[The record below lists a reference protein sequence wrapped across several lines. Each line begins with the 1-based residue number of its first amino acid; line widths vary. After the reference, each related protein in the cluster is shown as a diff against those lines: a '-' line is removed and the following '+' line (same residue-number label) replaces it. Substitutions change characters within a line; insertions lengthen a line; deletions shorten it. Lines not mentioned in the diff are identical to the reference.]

1 MNIASL
7 TDYLPSAAQ
16 LERGA
21 RKVKRKFQPA
31 TPRTRLQAGMDY
43 VAASLPTA
51 SSMRRK
57 ADRAAGYLP
66 SKAEMR
72 QSAGQAAG
80 YLPSYHLDRT
90 YFTYEDDTE
99 TDYLKGFI
107 AGTVAG
113 LVGTALKALSERV
126 APTKPAAAPSAPENL
141 AQDLSVA
148 VTDKHLKS
156 TNEELA
162 EQGIYWAFGALAGG
176 VYGMAAEATPV
187 VRSGF
192 GVPFGAV
199 LFAATHESLL
209 PVLDL
214 APSPVRKPAKYQISQ
229 LASHLIY
236 GAAVEVVRQGVR
248 ELLDDYEF

>member
-1 MNIASL
+1 MNFASL
-7 TDYLPSAAQ
+7 TDYLPSTAQ

-21 RKVKRKFQPA
+21 RKVKRKFKPA
-31 TPRTRLQAGMDY
+31 TPRTRLQAGLDH
-43 VAASLPTA
+43 VAASLP
-51 SSMRRK
+51 SGSDLRRS
-57 ADRAAGYLP
+57 ADRAVDYLP
-66 SKAEMR
+66 STSDVRRNANR
-72 QSAGQAAG
+72 AAA

-126 APTKPAAAPSAPENL
+126 APTKPEAAPSAPENL
-141 AQDLSVA
+141 AQDVSVA
-148 VTDKHLKS
+148 VTDKHLRA
-156 TNEELA
+156 TNEEIA
-162 EQGIYWAFGALAGG
+162 EQGIYWTFGALAGG

-192 GVPFGAV
+192 GVPFGAI

-214 APSPVRKPAKYQISQ
+214 APSPARKPAKYQISQ